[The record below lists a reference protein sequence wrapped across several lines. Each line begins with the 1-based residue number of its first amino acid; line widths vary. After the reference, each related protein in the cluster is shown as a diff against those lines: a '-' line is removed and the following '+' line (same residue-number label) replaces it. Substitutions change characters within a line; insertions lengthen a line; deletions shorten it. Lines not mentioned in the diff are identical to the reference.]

1 MQAGVALE
9 LTTDQQILTANPV
22 ALLEEVATDFLFET
36 TMHSEV
42 LDTYNIGVEPGTV
55 DANIGH
61 TPLLRL
67 RFLDTELSAG
77 VQIFAKA
84 EHLNPGGSVKDRAAL
99 SMILEGERSGKLK
112 RGMTIIDATSG
123 NTGIAYA
130 MIGASRGYRVKVCL
144 PKNASRPRK
153 RILRSYGV
161 EIVET
166 DPMLLTDGAQ
176 LVARKIFSSDPD
188 KYFYPD
194 QYNNDA
200 NWLAHYETTAPEIW
214 EQTEG
219 RVTHFVTGLGTS
231 GTFVGVARRLREL
244 NPKLKA
250 FAVQPES
257 PLHGL
262 EGLKH
267 MATAAVP
274 GIYDESL
281 VTGTLEVATEDAL
294 LMTSKLARE
303 EGLLVGP
310 SSGANVFAAWRLAAS
325 LPEPAVVVTVLC
337 DGGERYLGE
346 TFE

>member
-1 MQAGVALE
+1 
-9 LTTDQQILTANPV
+9 
-22 ALLEEVATDFLFET
+22 
-36 TMHSEV
+36 MHLDV
-42 LDTYNIGVEPGTV
+42 LDTFSASVAPGAVE
-55 DANIGH
+55 ANIGH

-67 RFLDTELSAG
+67 RLFDKDLSDG

-99 SMILEGERSGKLK
+99 SMILEGERTGRLK
-112 RGMTIIDATSG
+112 PGMTIIDATSG

-144 PKNASRPRK
+144 PKNAGGQRK

-166 DPMLLTDGAQ
+166 DQMLSTDGAQ
-176 LVARKIFSSDPD
+176 RIARETFEAEPGN
-188 KYFYPD
+188 YFYPD

-200 NWLAHYETTAPEIW
+200 NWLAHYETTANEIW

-219 RVTHFVTGLGTS
+219 RVTHFATGLGTS
-231 GTFVGVARRLREL
+231 GTFTGVARRLREL
-244 NPKLKA
+244 KPSLKA
-250 FAVQPES
+250 YAVQPDL

-267 MATAAVP
+267 MATAVRRP
-274 GIYDESL
+274 GIFDESL
-281 VTGTLEVATEDAL
+281 VTETLEVVTEDAL
-294 LMTSKLARE
+294 LMTGKLARE

-325 LPEPAVVVTVLC
+325 LPRPAVVVTVLC
-337 DGGERYLGE
+337 DGGERYLE
-346 TFE
+346 S

>member
-1 MQAGVALE
+1 
-9 LTTDQQILTANPV
+9 
-22 ALLEEVATDFLFET
+22 
-36 TMHSEV
+36 MHLDV
-42 LDTYNIGVEPGTV
+42 LDTYSLAVEPGTV
-55 DANIGH
+55 EANIGH

-67 RFLDTELSAG
+67 RFLDAELSAG

-112 RGMTIIDATSG
+112 PGMTIIDATSG

-130 MIGASRGYRVKVCL
+130 MIGASRGYPVKVCL
-144 PKNASRPRK
+144 PKNASLPRK
-153 RILRSYGV
+153 RILNSYGV

-176 LVARKIFSSDPD
+176 LVAREIFAGDPD

-214 EQTEG
+214 EQTDG
-219 RVTHFVTGLGTS
+219 RITHFVTGLGTS
-231 GTFVGVARRLREL
+231 GTFVGVVRRLREL
-244 NPKLKA
+244 NPKLEA
-250 FAVQPES
+250 IAVQPES

-267 MATAAVP
+267 MASAIIP
-274 GIYDESL
+274 GIYDEAL
-281 VTGTLEVATEDAL
+281 VTDTLEVTTEDAL

-310 SSGANVFAAWRLAAS
+310 SSGANVFAAWKLAAS
-325 LPEPAVVVTVLC
+325 LREPTVVVTVLC
-337 DGGERYLGE
+337 DSGERYLGAV
-346 TFE
+346 

>member
-1 MQAGVALE
+1 
-9 LTTDQQILTANPV
+9 
-22 ALLEEVATDFLFET
+22 
-36 TMHSEV
+36 MHLDV
-42 LDTYNIGVEPGTV
+42 LDSWKVGVEPGTV
-55 DANIGH
+55 EANIGH

-67 RFLDTELSAG
+67 RLLDTDLSPG
-77 VQIFAKA
+77 VQVFAKA

-112 RGMTIIDATSG
+112 PGMTIIDATSG

-130 MIGASRGYRVKVCL
+130 MIGASRGYKVKVCL
-144 PKNASRPRK
+144 PKNASRGRK

-166 DPMLLTDGAQ
+166 DPMLSTDGAQ
-176 LVARKIFSSDPD
+176 LIARELFAGNPE

-200 NWLAHYETTAPEIW
+200 NWLAHYETTANEIW
-214 EQTEG
+214 EQTDR

-231 GTFVGVARRLREL
+231 GTFVGVSRRLHEL
-244 NPKLKA
+244 NKEIKTI
-250 FAVQPES
+250 AVQPES

-267 MATAAVP
+267 MATAITP
-274 GIYDESL
+274 GIFDESL
-281 VTGTLEVATEDAL
+281 VAETLEVATEDAL

-310 SSGANVFAAWRLAAS
+310 SSGANVFAAWRVAAS
-325 LPEPAVVVTVLC
+325 LREPAVVVTVLC
-337 DGGERYLGE
+337 DGGERYLDE
-346 TFE
+346 D

>member
-1 MQAGVALE
+1 
-9 LTTDQQILTANPV
+9 
-22 ALLEEVATDFLFET
+22 
-36 TMHSEV
+36 MHVDV
-42 LDTYNIGVEPGTV
+42 LDTYSVGVERGTV
-55 DANIGH
+55 ESNIGH

-67 RFLDTELSAG
+67 RFLDAELSAG

-112 RGMTIIDATSG
+112 PGMTIIDATSG

-144 PKNASRPRK
+144 PKNASLPRK
-153 RILRSYGV
+153 RILSSYGV

-176 LVARKIFSSDPD
+176 LVAREIFNGDPD

-219 RVTHFVTGLGTS
+219 RITHFVTGLGTS
-231 GTFVGVARRLREL
+231 GTFVGVVRRLREL

-250 FAVQPES
+250 IAVQPES

-274 GIYDESL
+274 GIYDEPL
-281 VTGTLEVATEDAL
+281 VTDTLEVPTEDAL

-310 SSGANVFAAWRLAAS
+310 SSGANVFAAWKLAAS
-325 LPEPAVVVTVLC
+325 LREPAVVVTVLC

-346 TFE
+346 TFR

>member
-1 MQAGVALE
+1 
-9 LTTDQQILTANPV
+9 
-22 ALLEEVATDFLFET
+22 
-36 TMHSEV
+36 MHLDV
-42 LDTYNIGVEPGTV
+42 LDSWKVGVEPGTV
-55 DANIGH
+55 EANIGH

-67 RFLDTELSAG
+67 RLIEKELSRG
-77 VQIFAKA
+77 VEVFAKA

-112 RGMTIIDATSG
+112 PGMTIIDATSG

-130 MIGASRGYRVKVCL
+130 MIGASRGYKVKVCL
-144 PKNASRPRK
+144 PKNASRGRK

-166 DPMLLTDGAQ
+166 DPMLSTDGAQ
-176 LVARKIFSSDPD
+176 LIARALFADNPE

-231 GTFVGVARRLREL
+231 GTFVGATRRLREL
-244 NPKLKA
+244 NPNLKA
-250 FAVQPES
+250 IAVQPES

-267 MATAAVP
+267 MATAITP
-274 GIYDESL
+274 GIFDGSL
-281 VTGTLEVATEDAL
+281 AAETLEVATEDAL

-310 SSGANVFAAWRLAAS
+310 SSGANVFAAWRVAAS
-325 LPEPAVVVTVLC
+325 LREPAVVVTVLC

-346 TFE
+346 ND

>member
-1 MQAGVALE
+1 
-9 LTTDQQILTANPV
+9 
-22 ALLEEVATDFLFET
+22 
-36 TMHSEV
+36 MHLDV
-42 LDTYNIGVEPGTV
+42 LDSWKVGVEPGTV
-55 DANIGH
+55 EANIGH

-67 RFLDTELSAG
+67 RLIEKELSRG
-77 VQIFAKA
+77 VEVFAKA

-112 RGMTIIDATSG
+112 PGMTIIDATSG

-130 MIGASRGYRVKVCL
+130 MIGASRGYKVKVCL
-144 PKNASRPRK
+144 PKNAGRGRK

-166 DPMLLTDGAQ
+166 DPMLSTDGAQ
-176 LVARKIFSSDPD
+176 LIARALFADNPE

-231 GTFVGVARRLREL
+231 GTFVGATRRLREL
-244 NPKLKA
+244 NPNLKA
-250 FAVQPES
+250 IAVQPES

-267 MATAAVP
+267 MATAITP
-274 GIYDESL
+274 GIFDGSL
-281 VTGTLEVATEDAL
+281 VADTLEVATEDAL

-310 SSGANVFAAWRLAAS
+310 SSGANVFAASRVAAS
-325 LPEPAVVVTVLC
+325 LREPAVVVTVLC
-337 DGGERYLGE
+337 DGGERYLSDD
-346 TFE
+346 

>member
-1 MQAGVALE
+1 
-9 LTTDQQILTANPV
+9 
-22 ALLEEVATDFLFET
+22 
-36 TMHSEV
+36 MHLDV
-42 LDTYNIGVEPGTV
+42 LDTFSASVAPGAVE
-55 DANIGH
+55 ANIGH

-67 RFLDTELSAG
+67 RLFDKDLSDG

-99 SMILEGERSGKLK
+99 SMILEGERTGRLK
-112 RGMTIIDATSG
+112 PGMTIIDATSG

-144 PKNASRPRK
+144 PKNAGGQRK

-166 DPMLLTDGAQ
+166 DQMLSTDGAQ
-176 LVARKIFSSDPD
+176 RIARETFEAEPD

-200 NWLAHYETTAPEIW
+200 NWLAHYETTANEIW

-219 RVTHFVTGLGTS
+219 RVTHFATGLGTS
-231 GTFVGVARRLREL
+231 GTFTGVARRLREL
-244 NPKLKA
+244 NPSLKA
-250 FAVQPES
+250 YAVQPDL

-267 MATAAVP
+267 MATAVRRP
-274 GIYDESL
+274 GIFDESL
-281 VTGTLEVATEDAL
+281 VTETLEVVTEDAL
-294 LMTSKLARE
+294 LMTGKLARE

-325 LPEPAVVVTVLC
+325 LPRPAVVVTVLC
-337 DGGERYLGE
+337 DGGERYLE
-346 TFE
+346 S